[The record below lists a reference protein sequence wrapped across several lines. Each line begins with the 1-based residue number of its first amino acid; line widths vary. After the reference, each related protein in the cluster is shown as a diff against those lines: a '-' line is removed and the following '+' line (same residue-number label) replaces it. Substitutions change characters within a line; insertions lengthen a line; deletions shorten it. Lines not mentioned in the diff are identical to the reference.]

1 MAEIDVII
9 IGAGA
14 AGLMAAREL
23 VKKGKSV
30 CVLEAR
36 DRAGGRIYT
45 IYDSPMGGRIEAG
58 AEFIHGHL
66 QTTLSL
72 LKEAEIPYHTI
83 AGKTWQQRDGVLKKE
98 MYFIE
103 HWDLLVQKL
112 KDLKEDM
119 SIADFLEQWFGAD
132 EYNSLRESVRRYA
145 EGYDT
150 ADTARASTIAL
161 RDEWMH
167 EDEEETYRINNGY
180 GEMIEYLLNECDK
193 GDFELEL
200 NSVVTEIH
208 WQEGRVAVF
217 TENEESYLAKQ
228 IVITVPLG
236 VLQAE
241 AIKFTPAIPGH
252 AMAVQDMGYGGI
264 IKLLYLFKEA
274 FWENIENEQ
283 GSMKDMSF
291 IISEQEIP
299 TWWTQYPKKSTL
311 LTGWLGGPKA
321 TTLKDASDDSIFE
334 LGVMSL
340 ANIFKISVEDLKA
353 QLISCNIANWSSERF
368 SKGSYSYA
376 TTETAK
382 ARQLLTAPIHNTLYF
397 AGEGMYEG
405 KEMGTVE
412 AALKSAIE
420 VVNKML

>member
-45 IYDSPMGGRIEAG
+45 IYDSPMGGHIEAG

-72 LKEAEIPYHTI
+72 LKEAEISYHTI
-83 AGKTWQQRDGVLKKE
+83 AGKTWQQRNGVLKKE
-98 MYFIE
+98 MHFIA

-112 KDLKEDM
+112 KELKEDM

-132 EYNSLRESVRRYA
+132 EYSSLRESVRRYA

-161 RDEWMH
+161 RDEWLH
-167 EDEEETYRINNGY
+167 EDEEETYRIDNGY

-200 NSVVTEIH
+200 NSAVTEIH

-252 AMAVQDMGYGGI
+252 TMAVQDMGYGGI

-283 GSMKDMSF
+283 RSLKDMSF

-321 TTLKDASDDSIFE
+321 TTLKDASDESIIE
-334 LGVMSL
+334 LGLMSL

-376 TTETAK
+376 TTETTK